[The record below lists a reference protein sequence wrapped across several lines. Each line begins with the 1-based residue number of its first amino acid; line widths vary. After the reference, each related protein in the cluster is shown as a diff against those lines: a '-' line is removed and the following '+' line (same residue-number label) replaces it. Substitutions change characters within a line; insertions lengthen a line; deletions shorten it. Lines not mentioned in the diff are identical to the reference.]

1 MLLNFKKII
10 GNRCVSSN
18 GDEMERAYNFI
29 KITLLG
35 LIVGVLIILL
45 LQINFW
51 GHDIKKTL
59 RKPAANQNN
68 EYRKELL
75 EKNTEKLPTNKLPSN
90 KVPPGPKY
98 QI

>member
-1 MLLNFKKII
+1 MLLKFQKII
-10 GNRCVSSN
+10 RNRCVTN
-18 GDEMERAYNFI
+18 KEDEMERAYNFI

-51 GHDIKKTL
+51 GEDIKMIL
-59 RKPAANQNN
+59 RKSVLYQNN
-68 EYRKELL
+68 ENRKELL
-75 EKNTEKLPTNKLPSN
+75 EKNTEKPPSII
-90 KVPPGPKY
+90 VPPGPKY

>member
-1 MLLNFKKII
+1 
-10 GNRCVSSN
+10 
-18 GDEMERAYNFI
+18 MERIYNFI

-51 GHDIKKTL
+51 GDDIKKTL
-59 RKPAANQNN
+59 RKSAVNQNN
-68 EYRKELL
+68 DNRKELL
-75 EKNTEKLPTNKLPSN
+75 EKNTEKLPSIKE
-90 KVPPGPKY
+90 PPGPKY

>member
-1 MLLNFKKII
+1 
-10 GNRCVSSN
+10 
-18 GDEMERAYNFI
+18 MERAYNFI

-51 GHDIKKTL
+51 GENIQKMI
-59 RKPAANQNN
+59 RKSVPYQNN
-68 EYRKELL
+68 EYKNELL
-75 EKNTEKLPTNKLPSN
+75 EKNTEKLPSN
-90 KVPPGPKY
+90 KMPPGPKY

>member
-1 MLLNFKKII
+1 
-10 GNRCVSSN
+10 
-18 GDEMERAYNFI
+18 MERVYNFI

-51 GHDIKKTL
+51 GGDIEKTL
-59 RKPAANQNN
+59 RKSVLNQNN

-75 EKNTEKLPTNKLPSN
+75 KKNTEKLPTNKVLP
-90 KVPPGPKY
+90 
-98 QI
+98 

>member
-1 MLLNFKKII
+1 
-10 GNRCVSSN
+10 
-18 GDEMERAYNFI
+18 MERVYNFI

-59 RKPAANQNN
+59 RKPVANQKND
-68 EYRKELL
+68 YRKGLL
-75 EKNTEKLPTNKLPSN
+75 EKNTEKLPSINE
-90 KVPPGPKY
+90 PPRPKY

>member
-1 MLLNFKKII
+1 
-10 GNRCVSSN
+10 
-18 GDEMERAYNFI
+18 MERAYNFI

-51 GHDIKKTL
+51 GGDIEKTL
-59 RKPAANQNN
+59 RKSVLNQNN

-75 EKNTEKLPTNKLPSN
+75 KKNTEKLPTNKVPPG
-90 KVPPGPKY
+90 KVLPGPKY

>member
-1 MLLNFKKII
+1 
-10 GNRCVSSN
+10 
-18 GDEMERAYNFI
+18 MERVYNFI

-51 GHDIKKTL
+51 GDDIKKTL
-59 RKPAANQNN
+59 RKSAVNQNN
-68 EYRKELL
+68 DNRKELL
-75 EKNTEKLPTNKLPSN
+75 EKNTEKLPSIKE
-90 KVPPGPKY
+90 PPGPKY

>member
-1 MLLNFKKII
+1 
-10 GNRCVSSN
+10 
-18 GDEMERAYNFI
+18 MERAYNFI

-35 LIVGVLIILL
+35 FIVGVLIILL

-59 RKPAANQNN
+59 RKPVANQNN
-68 EYRKELL
+68 DYRKGLL
-75 EKNTEKLPTNKLPSN
+75 EKNTEKLPSINE
-90 KVPPGPKY
+90 PPRPKY

>member
-1 MLLNFKKII
+1 
-10 GNRCVSSN
+10 
-18 GDEMERAYNFI
+18 MERVYNFI

-59 RKPAANQNN
+59 RKPVLNQKN
-68 EYRKELL
+68 EYEKELL
-75 EKNTEKLPTNKLPSN
+75 EKNTEKRPSI
-90 KVPPGPKY
+90 KESPGTKY
-98 QI
+98 KI

>member
-1 MLLNFKKII
+1 
-10 GNRCVSSN
+10 
-18 GDEMERAYNFI
+18 MERAYNFI

-59 RKPAANQNN
+59 RKPVANPNN
-68 EYRKELL
+68 DYRKELL
-75 EKNTEKLPTNKLPSN
+75 EKNTEKLPSSKLPSR
-90 KVPPGPKY
+90 PKY

>member
-1 MLLNFKKII
+1 
-10 GNRCVSSN
+10 
-18 GDEMERAYNFI
+18 MERIYNFI

-35 LIVGVLIILL
+35 FIAGVLIILL

-59 RKPAANQNN
+59 RKPVANQSND
-68 EYRKELL
+68 YRKELL
-75 EKNTEKLPTNKLPSN
+75 EKHTEKLPSN
-90 KVPPGPKY
+90 KVPLRPKY

>member
-1 MLLNFKKII
+1 MCYYQEDK
-10 GNRCVSSN
+10 
-18 GDEMERAYNFI
+18 MERAYNFI

-35 LIVGVLIILL
+35 LMVGILIILL

-51 GHDIKKTL
+51 GHDIIKIL
-59 RKPAANQNN
+59 RKPGVNQNS

-75 EKNTEKLPTNKLPSN
+75 EKNKEKLPSIKPSP
-90 KVPPGPKY
+90 KQKY

>member
-1 MLLNFKKII
+1 MLLKFQKII
-10 GNRCVSSN
+10 RNRCVTN
-18 GDEMERAYNFI
+18 KEDEIERVYNFI

-75 EKNTEKLPTNKLPSN
+75 EKNTEKPPSII
-90 KVPPGPKY
+90 VPSGPKY
-98 QI
+98 KI

>member
-1 MLLNFKKII
+1 
-10 GNRCVSSN
+10 
-18 GDEMERAYNFI
+18 MERVYNFI

-59 RKPAANQNN
+59 RKPVSNQNN
-68 EYRKELL
+68 DNRKGLL
-75 EKNTEKLPTNKLPSN
+75 EKNAEKLPSINES
-90 KVPPGPKY
+90 PGTKY
-98 QI
+98 KI

>member
-1 MLLNFKKII
+1 
-10 GNRCVSSN
+10 
-18 GDEMERAYNFI
+18 MERAYDFI

-35 LIVGVLIILL
+35 FIVGVLIILL

-59 RKPAANQNN
+59 RKSVLNQNN
-68 EYRKELL
+68 EYRKDLL
-75 EKNTEKLPTNKLPSN
+75 EKNTEKLPSN

>member
-1 MLLNFKKII
+1 
-10 GNRCVSSN
+10 
-18 GDEMERAYNFI
+18 MERAYNFI

-59 RKPAANQNN
+59 RKPVLNQKN
-68 EYRKELL
+68 EYEKELL
-75 EKNTEKLPTNKLPSN
+75 EKNTEKWPSIQE
-90 KVPPGPKY
+90 PPGPKY
-98 QI
+98 KI

>member
-1 MLLNFKKII
+1 
-10 GNRCVSSN
+10 
-18 GDEMERAYNFI
+18 MERVYNFI

-51 GHDIKKTL
+51 GDDIKKTL
-59 RKPAANQNN
+59 RKSAVNQNN
-68 EYRKELL
+68 DNRKELL
-75 EKNTEKLPTNKLPSN
+75 EKNTEKLPSIKEQT
-90 KVPPGPKY
+90 GPKY

>member
-1 MLLNFKKII
+1 MLLKFQKII
-10 GNRCVSSN
+10 RNRCVTN
-18 GDEMERAYNFI
+18 KEDEMERAYNFI

-59 RKPAANQNN
+59 RKPVLNQKN
-68 EYRKELL
+68 EYEKELL
-75 EKNTEKLPTNKLPSN
+75 EKNTEKLPSII
-90 KVPPGPKY
+90 VPPGPKY

>member
-1 MLLNFKKII
+1 MK
-10 GNRCVSSN
+10 
-18 GDEMERAYNFI
+18 RAYDFI

-59 RKPAANQNN
+59 RKPVLNQKNDY
-68 EYRKELL
+68 EKELL
-75 EKNTEKLPTNKLPSN
+75 EKNTEKLPSINES
-90 KVPPGPKY
+90 PGTKY
-98 QI
+98 KI

>member
-1 MLLNFKKII
+1 
-10 GNRCVSSN
+10 
-18 GDEMERAYNFI
+18 MERVYNFI

-59 RKPAANQNN
+59 RKPVLNQKS
-68 EYRKELL
+68 EYGKEQLK
-75 EKNTEKLPTNKLPSN
+75 KNTEKRPSI

-98 QI
+98 KI

>member
-1 MLLNFKKII
+1 
-10 GNRCVSSN
+10 
-18 GDEMERAYNFI
+18 MERVYNFI

-45 LQINFW
+45 LQVNFW

-59 RKPAANQNN
+59 RKPVLNQKN
-68 EYRKELL
+68 EYEKELL
-75 EKNTEKLPTNKLPSN
+75 EKNTEKLPSINES
-90 KVPPGPKY
+90 PGTKY